1 MLGAI
6 ALVLAY
12 ATYAV
17 APFQEAL
24 GIGGG
29 EIVLFMFAFLVFGVF
44 SVISGVILLRV
55 NQT

>member
-12 ATYAV
+12 ATYAIS
-17 APFQEAL
+17 AFQQAL
-24 GIGGG
+24 GISGG
-29 EIVLFMFAFLVFGVF
+29 EMVLFMFAFLVFGVF